1 MTASLLRLAIGRPAS
16 LSRAS
21 KLSSTSMSSSKL
33 MMGSRR
39 AYFQSATPATISTAA
54 TTATYDN
61 ESTLRGMTLATL
73 AATGLTLYGLNVQ
86 KKEKKADCTA
96 ICAVVGKD
104 QFDAR

>member
-1 MTASLLRLAIGRPAS
+1 
-16 LSRAS
+16 
-21 KLSSTSMSSSKL
+21 

-39 AYFQSATPATISTAA
+39 AYFQSATPATISTAG
-54 TTATYDN
+54 TTATDN

-73 AATGLTLYGLNVQ
+73 AATGLTFYGLNVQ

>member
-1 MTASLLRLAIGRPAS
+1 
-16 LSRAS
+16 
-21 KLSSTSMSSSKL
+21 
-33 MMGSRR
+33 MMGSSRR
-39 AYFQSATPATISTAA
+39 AFQSATTPAAISAAA

-61 ESTLRGMTLATL
+61 ESALRGMTLATL
-73 AATGLTLYGLNVQ
+73 AATGLTFYGLNVQ

>member
-21 KLSSTSMSSSKL
+21 KLPSTSMSSSKL

-39 AYFQSATPATISTAA
+39 AFQSATPATISTAA

-73 AATGLTLYGLNVQ
+73 AATGLTFYGLNVQ

-104 QFDAR
+104 EFDAR

>member
-39 AYFQSATPATISTAA
+39 AYFQSATPATISTTA
-54 TTATYDN
+54 TTAIDN